1 MILND
6 IKNHIQNV
14 VILECM
20 QMYVLRPRYVQY
32 ILDIDKIDHCITIF
46 K

>member
-14 VILECM
+14 VILEIECM
-20 QMYVLRPRYVQY
+20 QLQMYVLRPRYFQ
-32 ILDIDKIDHCITIF
+32 
-46 K
+46 